1 MRDDPRGFLISMDL
15 LFAIIP
21 LTIVLGMVAADMG
34 NILYEIEGT
43 IYQSSTDRIA
53 EDTLNTLAETSGDPP
68 TWEQTGLPPNIVGLA
83 QYDQNSLKPIPNKL
97 DPNKIALL
105 TNSSIQNLTG
115 INISNNTY
123 TFYLTINS
131 LNTTNINETF
141 GNNSV
146 AGNSNTNISNIV
158 RVDKVV
164 LCSKLESVTSLVGQ
178 IFYSGQTRTYTV
190 LPFQTSTNSVTNYDY
205 YILFVNTNGNTNSSA
220 TVAINNNPINFTNS
234 IIFNGYGPINS
245 AFLKTNSS
253 NPLQLFNNTVTFN
266 ITTSKIGDSMD
277 FYIVEAPKN
286 TNSSYITYNTV
297 VPQYCNLTLYLWT

>member
-1 MRDDPRGFLISMDL
+1 MHNIFQ
-15 LFAIIP
+15 AQ
-21 LTIVLGMVAADMG
+21 G
-34 NILYEIEGT
+34 NLYP
-43 IYQSSTDRIA
+43 
-53 EDTLNTLAETSGDPP
+53 NT
-68 TWEQTGLPPNIVGLA
+68 
-83 QYDQNSLKPIPNKL
+83 L

-105 TNSSIQNLTG
+105 TNSSIQNLIG

-141 GNNSV
+141 GNDSV

-178 IFYSGQTRTYTV
+178 IFYSGQTRIYTV
-190 LPFQTSTNSVTNYDY
+190 PSFTTSYYSTQQYSY

-220 TVAINNNPINFTNS
+220 TVDINNNPINFTNS
-234 IIFNGYGPINS
+234 IIFSGYGPINS

-253 NPLQLFNNTVTFN
+253 NSLTTF
-266 ITTSKIGDSMD
+266 
-277 FYIVEAPKN
+277 
-286 TNSSYITYNTV
+286 
-297 VPQYCNLTLYLWT
+297 

>member
-83 QYDQNSLKPIPNKL
+83 QYNPSSGKPTPNTL
-97 DPNKIALL
+97 DPNKLALL
-105 TNSSIQNLTG
+105 TNSSVQNLIG

-123 TFYLTINS
+123 TYYLTINS
-131 LNTTNINETF
+131 INTTSINETF

-178 IFYSGQTRTYTV
+178 IFYSGQTRIYTV
-190 LPFQTSTNSVTNYDY
+190 PSFTTSYFSTQQYSY
-205 YILFVNTNGNTNSSA
+205 YILFANTNGNTNSSA
-220 TVAINNNPINFTNS
+220 TVDINNNPINLTS
-234 IIFNGYGPINS
+234 SSIFNGYPINS
-245 AFLKTNSS
+245 NFLKTNSS
-253 NPLQLFNNTVTFN
+253 NSLQLFNNTVTLN
-266 ITTSKIGDSMD
+266 ITTSKIGDSMN
-277 FYIVEAPKN
+277 FYIVEDPEN
-286 TNSSYITYNTV
+286 TSPNYITYSNV
-297 VPQYCNLTLYLWT
+297 VPQYCNLTLYVWT